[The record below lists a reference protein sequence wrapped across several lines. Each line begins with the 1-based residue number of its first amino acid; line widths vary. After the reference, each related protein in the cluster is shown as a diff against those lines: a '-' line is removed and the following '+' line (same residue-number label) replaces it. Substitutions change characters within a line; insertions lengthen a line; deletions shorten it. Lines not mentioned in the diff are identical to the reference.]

1 MTNPN
6 DAFFGGAPTLSYPK
20 ADNGTYSDRRLLG
33 QVRGGRIVDEP
44 QQQQMTDMVTGA
56 PQWWDQ
62 AHTRPK
68 MQLVV
73 TLLCDGSG
81 TPGPNLTAL
90 DERTG
95 PQDTGQRRLYIRGK
109 EMTEAIRNAFTEAG
123 APGLRVGGEL
133 YVVWTGERPSKMKG
147 ADPARTW
154 AAKYVPGSV
163 GIPAQSA
170 SEAANVFGGN
180 MPPATWGNGPA
191 QGEPV
196 TTPNYNQPPPN
207 GAPNPYAAQAPAPY
221 PANALT
227 VGFDTTNYPAATPP
241 PAAPADPWGQP
252 STPAGPPAPQGPAQ
266 PPAQPFGGQ
275 PPAGPAT
282 VNPFA

>member
-1 MTNPN
+1 MTRPNPV
-6 DAFFGGAPTLSYPK
+6 DSFFGGAPTLSYPK
-20 ADNGTYSDRRLLG
+20 ANNGTYTDRALLG
-33 QVRGGRIVDEP
+33 VVRGGRIVDDP
-44 QQQQMTDMVTGA
+44 QLQQMTDMVTGA
-56 PQWWDQ
+56 PQFWDSP
-62 AHTRPK
+62 ANTRPK

-81 TPGPNLTAL
+81 QFKPGQFAK

-95 PQDTGQRRLYIRGK
+95 PQDTGQRRLYVRGK
-109 EMTEAIRNAFTEAG
+109 DMTDAVRNAFTTAG

-133 YVVWTGERPSKMKG
+133 YVVWTGERPSKMQG
-147 ADPARTW
+147 ADPARQW
-154 AAKYVPGSV
+154 AAMYVPATQ

-170 SEAANVFGGN
+170 AEAQGPNPFGGN

-207 GAPNPYAAQAPAPY
+207 GAPNPYAPQAPAAQQPVT
-221 PANALT
+221 PPQADPWGA
-227 VGFDTTNYPAATPP
+227 AATPP
-241 PAAPADPWGQP
+241 AQF
-252 STPAGPPAPQGPAQ
+252 APQGPAQ

-275 PPAGPAT
+275 PQTGASN